1 MFPVAGF
8 DGRPL
13 FLILGSEG
21 QAEGGGM
28 QDQDARLSVSEPSLA
43 AYFQRRLAD
52 CAKEV
57 DPPPQEATCWYLGQ
71 LLDRFGRSED
81 FFAWDEGRYGLR
93 PLALLYG
100 DATEARDD
108 RERCLLLQQLGDM
121 ALFLGALFPQ
131 RYERRGIRQDYFI
144 GMGGGAYDYLAE
156 NARHGRHVFAE
167 LSAAFATMLELV
179 ARACSSEA
187 ASTNEDILALYSK
200 WLETRSPALER
211 QLRVLGVEP
220 ALSQTLQ

>member
-1 MFPVAGF
+1 
-8 DGRPL
+8 
-13 FLILGSEG
+13 
-21 QAEGGGM
+21 M
-28 QDQDARLSVSEPSLA
+28 QENDARLSISEPSLA
-43 AYFQRRLAD
+43 AYFQRRLED

-57 DPPPQEATCWYLGQ
+57 DPPPQEDTCWYLGQ

-81 FFAWDEGRYGLR
+81 FFAWEEGRYGLR

-144 GMGGGAYDYLAE
+144 GMGGGAYDYLADK
-156 NARHGRHVFAE
+156 ARHGRHVFAE
-167 LSAAFATMLELV
+167 LAAAFASMLELV
-179 ARACSSEA
+179 AQACSREA
-187 ASTNEDILALYSK
+187 AQTNADILSLYEK
-200 WLETRSPALER
+200 WLATRNPVLER
-211 QLRVLGVEP
+211 QLRALGLELESP
-220 ALSQTLQ
+220 RTLQ